1 MVNKNK
7 KYSIFPLEYPDLFQ
21 MYKDSESQFWKAQ
34 LPDFSND
41 DFDSL
46 ERTQKEYLKMLIFFF
61 ANSDSVVADN
71 LALNFLQEDI
81 PEEAKFFYAYQLMNE
96 NVHNETYALIIEA
109 YIKNEQEKLDAFNAI
124 FTVPTVAKKMNWA
137 IKWVDN
143 GTFEEKMVA
152 FSAVEL
158 ILFSSTFAGIFG
170 FKDLNK
176 SLEGLYVAN
185 EEISRDEAS
194 HGKFAVYYYNN
205 YIDNKLPTSRVR
217 QIILEA
223 YEVEKQF
230 IHDCFGS
237 GVVGFNRETMV
248 QYIQYVTDNVL
259 RVYGLEKEFNVSQP
273 LKYMENIGLSNKDNF
288 FEKRTTEYT
297 KLSDTSLKIDIDSD
311 F

>member
-1 MVNKNK
+1 MIKK

-21 MYKDSESQFWKAQ
+21 MYKDCESQFWKAQ
-34 LPDFSND
+34 APDFSND
-41 DFDSL
+41 KFDEL
-46 ERTQKEYLKMLIFFF
+46 EESQKRYLKMLIFFF

-81 PEEAKFFYAYQLMNE
+81 PEEAKFFYSYQLTNE

-124 FTVPTVAKKMNWA
+124 FTVPTVAKKMEWA
-137 IKWVDN
+137 VKWIEN
-143 GTFEEKMVA
+143 GSFAEKMVA

-170 FKDLNK
+170 FKELNK
-176 SLEGLYVAN
+176 QLGGLYFAN

-194 HGKFAVYYYNN
+194 HGRFAVYYYNN
-205 YIDNKLPTSRVR
+205 YIKDKLQISRLR
-217 QIILEA
+217 EIILEA

-230 IHDCFGS
+230 IYDCFGE
-237 GVVGFNRETMV
+237 GVVGFNRDKMV

-259 RVYGLEKEFNVSQP
+259 VGYGLNKEFNVSQP
-273 LKYMENIGLSNKDNF
+273 LKYMENIGLSRRDNF
-288 FEKRTTEYT
+288 FEKRSAEYT
-297 KLSDTSLKIDIDSD
+297 KLNDTSLRIDLDSD